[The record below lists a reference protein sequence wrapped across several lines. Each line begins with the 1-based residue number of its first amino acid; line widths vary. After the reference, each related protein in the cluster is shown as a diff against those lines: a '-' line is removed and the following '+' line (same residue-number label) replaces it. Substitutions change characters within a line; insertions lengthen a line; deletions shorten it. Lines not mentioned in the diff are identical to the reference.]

1 MKIFDTSTFT
11 VGGSALTTYKV
22 DMDGDNVEEQEA
34 IVTEGGITYF
44 AESEFRSAPYFDV
57 QIDGIN
63 LLNNKF

>member
-11 VGGSALTTYKV
+11 VKGSPLTTYRV
-22 DMDGDNVEEQEA
+22 DMDGDDVKEKEA

-63 LLNNKF
+63 LLNSKF